1 MGDAYHP
8 QARLLVSLHSRIM
21 ASNLTDDEKERG
33 TKIFNLMDADGSGEV
48 NVDEICIVHDSAR
61 EQMIKI
67 LDADGNNEVSPDEWL
82 NYLAI
87 KKKEKGKKKFAY
99 FMNYLEQEV
108 PKNVEKIAEA
118 RAAKAAAAPAKQSAP
133 APATPA
139 AGGSRQLKEEFRKAV
154 EVFDPPNLGLKDTR
168 IKDAF
173 TNLMFAIQ
181 DLDAAVGQGT
191 QPSAN

>member
-1 MGDAYHP
+1 MGERFVMGT
-8 QARLLVSLHSRIM
+8 Q
-21 ASNLTDDEKERG
+21 LTDEEKERG
-33 TKIFNLMDADGSGEV
+33 TNVFKLMDADGGGTV
-48 NVDEICIVHDSAR
+48 DIDEIFIVHDSDR
-61 EQMIKI
+61 EQMLKI
-67 LDADGNNEVSPDEWL
+67 LDADGNNEVSNDEWL
-82 NYLAI
+82 NYLAV
-87 KKKEKGKKKFAY
+87 KKKEKGKKKFGY

-108 PKNVEKIAEA
+108 PKNLDKLAES
-118 RAAKAAAAPAKQSAP
+118 RANAPAKKQAAQADGAQGGAP
-133 APATPA
+133 VPS
-139 AGGSRQLKEEFRKAV
+139 GSRVLKDEFRKAV

>member
-87 KKKEKGKKKFAY
+87 KKKEKGKKKFA
-99 FMNYLEQEV
+99 
-108 PKNVEKIAEA
+108 EA

-139 AGGSRQLKEEFRKAV
+139 AGGSRQ
-154 EVFDPPNLGLKDTR
+154 
-168 IKDAF
+168 
-173 TNLMFAIQ
+173 
-181 DLDAAVGQGT
+181 
-191 QPSAN
+191 